1 MATPPDCTDA
11 ALAAHILD
19 CAGDALIAV
28 DVRGVVTHWNRACE
42 ALFGFSRAE
51 AIGAS
56 VDLIIPERLRAAHW
70 AGFQRAIDSGRT
82 RLPAR
87 ATLTRALHRDGGSVY
102 VEMSFALIKDG
113 AERVLGSVAVA
124 RASAKPRPAAD
135 APAAATCPGAAP
147 GG

>member
-1 MATPPDCTDA
+1 METPPGCSDA
-11 ALAAHILD
+11 ALAEHILD

-28 DVRGVVTHWNRACE
+28 DARGVVTHWNRACE

-70 AGFQRAIDSGRT
+70 AGFQRAIEGGHT
-82 RLPAR
+82 RLPAH

-102 VEMSFALIKDG
+102 VEMSFALVKDSAG
-113 AERVLGSVAVA
+113 RVLGSVAVA
-124 RASAKPRPAAD
+124 RASTKARPAPP
-135 APAAATCPGAAP
+135 APTSAT
-147 GG
+147 